1 MKSLD
6 EIVAEATD
14 ANIRLLVNTDALARV
29 SGATVDGLFHT
40 PLLAMTILVIA
51 RARGNGLPTT
61 DIATWTLATLVKH
74 FNPLRMARGRIQWS
88 ILLRRRCADAL
99 VFLENVGLVSIHET
113 PTRTVIISLTGR
125 DLMNRLFHRADEA
138 GVLVR
143 ELERAERAVT
153 QGGLEL
159 L

>member
-6 EIVAEATD
+6 EIVAEATE

-40 PLLAMTILVIA
+40 PLLAMTILVVA
-51 RARGNGLPTT
+51 RARHNDLPTT
-61 DIATWTLATLVKH
+61 EVTTWTLGVLVKH
-74 FNPLRMARGRIQWS
+74 FNPLRIARGRIQWS

-99 VFLENVGLVSIHET
+99 VFLENVGLVSIHEV
-113 PTRTVIISLTGR
+113 PVRTVIISLAGR
-125 DLMNRLFHRADEA
+125 DLINKLFLRADEA

-143 ELERAERAVT
+143 ELERARRAVT